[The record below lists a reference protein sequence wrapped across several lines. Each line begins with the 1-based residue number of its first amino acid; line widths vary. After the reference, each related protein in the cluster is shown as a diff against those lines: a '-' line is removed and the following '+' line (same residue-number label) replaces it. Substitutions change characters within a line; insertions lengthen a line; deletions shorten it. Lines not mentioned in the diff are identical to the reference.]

1 MPKVPLM
8 KKTVAFLV
16 ILAAGISQLF
26 AQAPKSSLLWEI
38 SGKGLKAPSYIFGTF
53 HMICKSDFTISEAL
67 KNKIKSTQ
75 QFYGELDMGDLA
87 GMQMQ
92 MAMKMIMKDKT
103 IESMMSPEEYRQMS
117 DAFLKET
124 NMPFSMFNR
133 FKPFMGQSVL
143 AMSMIA
149 CEDKIQPETEFA
161 KIATDNKIAVRGLET
176 LDDELNA
183 IDKIP
188 LDSQVNDLKNML
200 LHFDSAKL
208 EMQQMVT
215 LYKKRNIDSL
225 YAFITKSMNGSST
238 EKELLITRNKNW
250 FPVIVKA
257 MNERPSFFA
266 VGAGHLGGQTGV
278 LNLLRKQG
286 YKITAVTF

>member
-1 MPKVPLM
+1 
-8 KKTVAFLV
+8 
-16 ILAAGISQLF
+16 
-26 AQAPKSSLLWEI
+26 
-38 SGKGLKAPSYIFGTF
+38 
-53 HMICKSDFTISEAL
+53 
-67 KNKIKSTQ
+67 
-75 QFYGELDMGDLA
+75 
-87 GMQMQ
+87 
-92 MAMKMIMKDKT
+92 MKMIMKDQT